1 MFSYT
6 YGGSRTSR
14 HSYSYSC
21 SSFLPSFGVS
31 NTCFTGY
38 VISCIQNESK
48 NVRQRNF
55 CPIKLHTKIPGVLFF
70 SSHTQTLTRCLSAYW
85 CAVSICIYIYIWCA
99 YIWYSLSLNCFDF
112 LQFLSP
118 PKKKDSIKIT
128 KY

>member
-6 YGGSRTSR
+6 YSGSRTSR
-14 HSYSYSC
+14 HSLSLSYSYSC

-38 VISCIQNESK
+38 VISCIQNERK

-55 CPIKLHTKIPGVLFF
+55 CPIKLHTKKPSVLFF
-70 SSHTQTLTRCLSAYW
+70 SVSHSDSHTLPLRLLVRCLYL
-85 CAVSICIYIYIWCA
+85 YIYIWCA

-118 PKKKDSIKIT
+118 PKKRIVSK
-128 KY
+128 